1 MVDAGQ
7 RTPHASDSE
16 ALILKNS
23 WSTLPLRPLQK
34 HNSTTV
40 VKISRPTFITLLCLT
55 NSRQVISYSDSSG
68 YRASFPSYCGRWYLE
83 WRIGGP
89 AFARLGVHD
98 SHTLCKDPYPEAFE
112 QRVDACLQM
121 LAGVVESRSV
131 RGFRCG
137 FPGRKSSGKWVL
149 EYEPRGFGGAH
160 SGRHLYHM
168 IGGNVNEVSFLRP
181 KAMNAEVE
189 PPEGMVVLRLPNK
202 HDGGGDVTLYIP
214 EKESTVLNEAL
225 DNLSWTFLSWSL
237 HRGLRDIL
245 VAFGKERMARYRRRL
260 ALTLRE
266 AVTKW
271 PERLVAR
278 GWNSQFVRETMA
290 DMAESAVLASQGNSA
305 DVVRIVTDI
314 AVVLQNDTMSDLD
327 KTIFWRHGNP
337 CSSTLDSMTI
347 IALVKY
353 LVLEWS
359 VEFDYQLYN
368 DLPEDIHLG

>member
-1 MVDAGQ
+1 
-7 RTPHASDSE
+7 
-16 ALILKNS
+16 
-23 WSTLPLRPLQK
+23 
-34 HNSTTV
+34 
-40 VKISRPTFITLLCLT
+40 
-55 NSRQVISYSDSSG
+55 
-68 YRASFPSYCGRWYLE
+68 
-83 WRIGGP
+83 
-89 AFARLGVHD
+89 
-98 SHTLCKDPYPEAFE
+98 
-112 QRVDACLQM
+112 
-121 LAGVVESRSV
+121 
-131 RGFRCG
+131 
-137 FPGRKSSGKWVL
+137 
-149 EYEPRGFGGAH
+149 
-160 SGRHLYHM
+160 M

-181 KAMNAEVE
+181 KAMDAEVE

-202 HDGGGDVTLYIP
+202 HDGGGDVILYIP

-327 KTIFWRHGNP
+327 KTSLWRHGNP
-337 CSSTLDSMTI
+337 CSSTLDSMTT

-353 LVLEWS
+353 FVLEWS

-368 DLPEDIHLG
+368 DLPEDIYLG